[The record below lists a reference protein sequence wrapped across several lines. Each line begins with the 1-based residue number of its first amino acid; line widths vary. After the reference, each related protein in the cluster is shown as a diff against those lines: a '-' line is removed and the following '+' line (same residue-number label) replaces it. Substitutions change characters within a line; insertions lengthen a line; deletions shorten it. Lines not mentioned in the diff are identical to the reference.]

1 VGSHKRKRDPDESG
15 RVKRLYDELEALL
28 RRLPEDRLEAFRDYL
43 NAEIEKEQT
52 NGGNTSDPDSGER

>member
-1 VGSHKRKRDPDESG
+1 VASHKRKRDSDECG
-15 RVKRLYDELEALL
+15 RVTRLYDELEALL

-52 NGGNTSDPDSGER
+52 NGGNAQDSDREQR